1 MGKNK
6 FRPVLDDTNKSYFS
20 NGILDSLYRG
30 RLHELAM
37 ARFKWDNLPDDI
49 DERYL
54 EMTLNEFGMVAFFA
68 DEVTERLCIQP
79 CNLLGGW
86 DIYGNPLRVET
97 WNNWNNYRRS
107 LSKLSEGGH
116 EPDKF
121 VVMYNNTIKSPTF
134 PWLDYY
140 AEQLYDIDQT
150 RRVNILAQKTPILMR
165 GTQKQQLTLKNL
177 WLKYTGNAPLVMV
190 DESVDKDSFTVFKT
204 DAPFLGEDLTQ
215 MRRHIM
221 GEIMIYLGYETQEAT
236 QKQER
241 VLAGEVRAAASES
254 MSYRYSPL
262 LMRRQAAEQV
272 NKMFGTNIDVN
283 FRQPTS
289 SLIDLDDPAQQYQ
302 LELTKSIQGY
312 QETTPLTKE
321 GDKNE

>member
-140 AEQLYDIDQT
+140 AKQLYDIDQT

-312 QETTPLTKE
+312 QETTPLSKE
-321 GDKNE
+321 GENNE

>member
-37 ARFKWDNLPDDI
+37 ARFKWDNLPDGI

-54 EMTLNEFGMVAFFA
+54 EMTLNEFGMVAFFVDDVA
-68 DEVTERLCIQP
+68 DRLCIQP

-150 RRVNILAQKTPILMR
+150 RRVNILAQKTPVLMR

-312 QETTPLTKE
+312 QETTPLSKE
-321 GDKNE
+321 GEKNE